1 MNSTSSTSGQKGNVK
16 ACACPQSL
24 INDGDTLTP
33 PPDENSGYYL
43 LPYSLLNYAVA
54 CKPCNSGLKN
64 DYFPVSGPYATDG
77 EAPREMTV
85 EQPWLLYPIGHL
97 DVDPENVIT
106 FEGFLPQTNC
116 DDPLLRL
123 RGLVTIEFFNC
134 ARSFPLRSAPAAFSS
149 ARTNWPPLRRRG
161 ARAA

>member
-1 MNSTSSTSGQKGNVK
+1 
-16 ACACPQSL
+16 
-24 INDGDTLTP
+24 
-33 PPDENSGYYL
+33 
-43 LPYSLLNYAVA
+43 
-54 CKPCNSGLKN
+54 
-64 DYFPVSGPYATDG
+64 
-77 EAPREMTV
+77 MTV

-134 ARSFPLRSAPAAFSS
+134 ARSFARLFRSD
-149 ARTNWPPLRRRG
+149 R
-161 ARAA
+161 ARATEVAERIRTFLQSRSL